1 MRKILLISCVLLSS
15 FVSSVLA
22 QTIQNPVVQQQIQV
36 ELQKRG
42 LNQTEVDARLKEK
55 GIDVTNIKPEDV
67 PRLEAQIQA
76 VLKEMEAE
84 KLGKKSKT
92 KVDDGEAENIDVSE
106 PEPFEDKNKDV
117 KVGAQRKVQT
127 RGGTDLKVDEIS
139 KAIKSGES
147 VDVAIAEKLD
157 ESKETSVLAP
167 VYGMQL
173 FRNKSIKV
181 FRNVDDVKAA
191 DNYVLG
197 VGDQLAVSIWGVAEY
212 EGVLTINKEGYV
224 QPDRMPRIYLRGVTY
239 GKAKEIL
246 KAKFGQYYPVNSER
260 FSVTVNYKRTLTVNI
275 YGEVFTPGGYTLPAT
290 NTAFNALVAAGG
302 PSDMGSVRRIQ
313 LLREGAKPRTID
325 VYEFMNDP
333 SIRDKYY
340 LEDNDIIHVP
350 IADRI
355 VTIEG
360 AVKRPYSYELLPGE
374 NLEKLIDF
382 AGSLADSAYTDIIQI
397 KRYVN
402 NKQVLLD
409 VKYRELRESK
419 KDFELMSGDIVM
431 VNKVSK
437 IYDNFVSISGAVDF
451 PKSYELSGG
460 MKISDLVG
468 KAVLSKNARRDVAFL
483 QRTNLDGTFSY
494 TRINLEEILSGKLPE
509 NNLELRSKDKLIIY
523 GLEKYAD
530 RYSINITGAV
540 RLPQRYPFD
549 SSKQLKVEDAL
560 LLAGGLKPDA
570 SDVAYVMRRKLDDP
584 MSREYIRVNLKNML
598 INKASSDNFYLQP
611 SDSLFVLSKSSFKD
625 IFQIRVSGAV
635 RNPGDYQYDSSLK
648 LKDVLTL
655 CGGLQLQGA
664 SNRIEISRV
673 EMRNNAPTRV
683 IVQTVSVDENYE
695 SENGDVQ
702 LLPFDQIVVRTIP
715 EFSFQKSVTLQ
726 GEVMYPGTYVLT
738 NKNETL
744 RNLID
749 RAGGLT
755 EEAFLKGSQL
765 YRVKDEVGFIVM
777 NLESAMKDDKSKYN
791 YIMVENDV
799 VTIPKI
805 RDFVTIEGA
814 TNARDL
820 FVGTVA
826 ATGKL
831 AVPFH
836 KGRRA
841 NYYVN
846 NYTGGFSKNASKTD
860 ITVLYPNG
868 SIKGTV
874 HLGLFK
880 IYPHPTKGSTIK
892 VGYREALTDNKS
904 KGDKKEKVEWE
915 KLFSSTIAQA
925 SGILTLILLAQ
936 QLSK

>member
-1 MRKILLISCVLLSS
+1 MLITLLLFSCVYVRLQ
-15 FVSSVLA
+15 A

-42 LNQTEVDARLKEK
+42 LNQTEVDARLREK
-55 GIDVTNIKPEDV
+55 GIDVSNIKPEDV

-84 KLGKKSKT
+84 KMGRKLKN
-92 KVDDGEAENIDVSE
+92 KVDDGESENIDVSE
-106 PEPFEDKNKDV
+106 PEPFDDKNKDI
-117 KVGAQRKVQT
+117 KLNTQRKTQS
-127 RGGTDLKVDEIS
+127 RGGTDLKVEEIS

-157 ESKETSVLAP
+157 ESKVTSVLAP
-167 VYGMQL
+167 VYGMQV

-224 QPDRMPRIYLRGVTY
+224 HPDRMPRIYLRGVTY

-260 FSVTVNYKRTLTVNI
+260 FSVTVNYKRTITVNI

-333 SIRDKYY
+333 SIRDKFY

-355 VTIEG
+355 ITIQG

-374 NLEKLIDF
+374 HLVKLIDF

-409 VKYRELRESK
+409 VKYRELKDNK
-419 KDFELMSGDIVM
+419 KDFELMSGDIVTI
-431 VNKVSK
+431 NKVSK
-437 IYDNFVSISGAVDF
+437 AFDNFVSVTGAVDF
-451 PKSYELSGG
+451 PKSYELSSG
-460 MKISDLVG
+460 MKISDLLK
-468 KAVLSKNARRDVAFL
+468 KAVLSTNARRDVAFL
-483 QRTNLDGTFSY
+483 QSINLDGTYSY
-494 TRINLEEILSGKLPE
+494 TRINLEDILSGNVSE
-509 NNLELRSKDKLIIY
+509 SNFELKSKDKLIVY

-530 RYSINITGAV
+530 RYSVNITGAV
-540 RLPQRYPFD
+540 RQPQRYPFD
-549 SSKQLKVEDAL
+549 ASKQLKVEDAL
-560 LLAGGLKPDA
+560 ILAGGLKPDA
-570 SDVAYVMRRKLDDP
+570 SEVAYVMRRKTGDP
-584 MSREYIRVNLKNML
+584 MSREYIRVNLKNIL
-598 INKASSDNFYLQP
+598 LNKTSADNFYLQP
-611 SDSLFVLSKSSFKD
+611 SDSLFVLSKSTFKD

-635 RNPGDYQYDSSLK
+635 RNPGDYQYDPSLT

-655 CGGLQLQGA
+655 SGGLLLQGA

-683 IVQTVSVDENYE
+683 IVQTVAVDENYDT
-695 SENGDVQ
+695 ENGNVQ

-738 NKNETL
+738 DKNETL
-744 RNLID
+744 KNLIE

-755 EEAFLKGSQL
+755 EEAFLRGSQL

-777 NLESAMKDDKSKYN
+777 NLESAMKDEHSKYN

-799 VTIPKI
+799 VTIPKS

-841 NYYVN
+841 NFYVK
-846 NYTGGFSKNASKTD
+846 NYTGGFSKNSSKTD

-868 SIKGTV
+868 SVKGTTN
-874 HLGLFK
+874 LGLLK

-892 VGYREALTDNKS
+892 IGNRDSLADSKS
-904 KGDKKEKVEWE
+904 KGEKKEKVEWE

>member
-1 MRKILLISCVLLSS
+1 M
-15 FVSSVLA
+15 
-22 QTIQNPVVQQQIQV
+22 QNPVVQQQIQV

-42 LNQTEVDARLKEK
+42 LNQTEVDARLREK
-55 GIDVTNIKPEDV
+55 GIDVSNIKPEDV

-84 KLGKKSKT
+84 KMGKKSKS
-92 KVDDGEAENIDVSE
+92 KVDDGEVENVDVSE
-106 PEPFEDKNKDV
+106 PEPFEVKNKDV
-117 KVGAQRKVQT
+117 KLGTQRTIQT

-167 VYGMQL
+167 VYGMQV

-224 QPDRMPRIYLRGVTY
+224 QPDKMPRIYLRGVTY

-246 KAKFGQYYPVNSER
+246 KAKFGQYYPVNNER

-290 NTAFNALVAAGG
+290 NTAFNALVASGG

-333 SIRDKYY
+333 SIRDKFY

-374 NLEKLIDF
+374 NLSRLFDF

-409 VKYRELRESK
+409 VKYSELKALK
-419 KDFELMSGDIVM
+419 KDFDLMSGDIVM
-431 VNKVSK
+431 VNKIGKV
-437 IYDNFVSISGAVDF
+437 YDNFVAISGAVDF
-451 PKSYELSGG
+451 PKSYELTPG
-460 MKISDLVG
+460 MKISDLLS
-468 KAVLSKNARRDVAFL
+468 KAVLSKNARQDVAFL

-494 TRINLEEILSGKLPE
+494 SRINLEEILTGKPE
-509 NNLELRSKDKLIIY
+509 NNLELKPKDKLIVY
-523 GLEKYAD
+523 GLEKFTD
-530 RYSINITGAV
+530 RYSINITGCV

-549 SSKQLKVEDAL
+549 ASKQLKVEDAL

-570 SDVAYVMRRKLDDP
+570 SDVAYVMRRKTDDP
-584 MSREYIRVNLKNML
+584 MSKEYIRVNIKNL
-598 INKASSDNFYLQP
+598 LLNKTSSDNFYLQP

-625 IFQIRVSGAV
+625 VFLIKVSGAV
-635 RNPGDYQYDSSLK
+635 RNPGEYQYDSSLR

-664 SNRIEISRV
+664 SNRVEISRV

-683 IVQTVSVDENYE
+683 IVQTVSVNEDYE
-695 SENGDVQ
+695 TENGDIQ

-738 NKNETL
+738 DKNETL
-744 RNLID
+744 KSVIE

-755 EEAFLKGSQL
+755 AEAFLKGSQL
-765 YRVKDEVGFIVM
+765 YRIKDEVGFIVM
-777 NLESAMKDDKSKYN
+777 NLESAMKDGRSKYN
-791 YIMVENDV
+791 YILVENDV
-799 VTIPKI
+799 LTIPKM

-831 AVPFH
+831 AVPFY

-846 NYTGGFSKNASKTD
+846 NFTGGFSKNASKTD

-874 HLGLFK
+874 NLGLFK
-880 IYPHPTKGSTIK
+880 IYPHPSKGSTIK
-892 VGYREALTDNKS
+892 VGYKESLTDNKAKS
-904 KGDKKEKVEWE
+904 EKKEKVEWE